1 MGRDKAPD
9 SKSANAMLMTKN
21 KLLLRSLLLKAR
33 RTRVRKFPRTIK
45 RASNVK
51 AMHQAIPSAL
61 EGSCGVIVDELV
73 GKMVV
78 GMFFIV
84 RAFHET
90 YKKMGT
96 LSAQTQSMFGG
107 K

>member
-1 MGRDKAPD
+1 M
-9 SKSANAMLMTKN
+9 
-21 KLLLRSLLLKAR
+21 
-33 RTRVRKFPRTIK
+33 
-45 RASNVK
+45 
-51 AMHQAIPSAL
+51 
-61 EGSCGVIVDELV
+61 IVDELV

-78 GMFFIV
+78 DMFFIV

-90 YKKMGT
+90 YKKMRT

>member
-51 AMHQAIPSAL
+51 AMHQAIPSTL
-61 EGSCGVIVDELV
+61 EGSCGMSVDELV

-78 GMFFIV
+78 DMFFIV

-96 LSAQTQSMFGG
+96 LSAQT
-107 K
+107 